1 MGTQGEA
8 LQELEEFKLTNIHF
22 SSKRPIAALS
32 CPCKTTGM
40 QEPSRSLASLSKES
54 NPPQKRAAAL
64 GSYSSPDRATGLA
77 NGVIAVKQ
85 GSDTRKIFHPKY

>member
-1 MGTQGEA
+1 
-8 LQELEEFKLTNIHF
+8 
-22 SSKRPIAALS
+22 
-32 CPCKTTGM
+32 M

-85 GSDTRKIFHPKY
+85 GSDTREIFHPKYQIPVPDSSETEGKVTQ